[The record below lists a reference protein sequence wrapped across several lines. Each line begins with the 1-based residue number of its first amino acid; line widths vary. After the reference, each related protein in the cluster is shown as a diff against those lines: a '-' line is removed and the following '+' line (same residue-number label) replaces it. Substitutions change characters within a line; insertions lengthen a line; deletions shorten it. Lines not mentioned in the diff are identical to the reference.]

1 MRRTGDARA
10 GLHHSSTAP
19 DTLLPR
25 AGPRLSYA
33 PEVTV
38 RHAAPSRPRAVR
50 HARTRGGHSVL
61 RGLALA
67 MTAVL
72 AFGISG
78 AATAFS
84 RLQGNIQA
92 EDVTELLGDR
102 PTPTPDPDDPNAGQA
117 VNILLM
123 GSDVRD
129 GANADI
135 GGEVSGMRSDTTI
148 VLHISADRSRVELV
162 SIPRDSL
169 VQIPACA
176 RSDGSSSRAQGGQ
189 FNAAFSI
196 GAEGTGLAS
205 DAAAC
210 TIQTVES
217 TTGVFIHHYVVI
229 DFAGFIAMVDALGG
243 IPMCIPNDMRAPK
256 AGLELTAGNQVLD
269 GSTALAYARAR
280 TGTGVGNGSDTDR
293 LGRQQKLLA
302 ATVRT
307 VLSKSLLTDVP
318 QLVQFLNAATSSVT
332 ANPELASIP
341 AMTGLAFSLQNVSTS
356 NITFMTIPFAAA
368 RSDPNRV
375 EWTSEADQIWAN
387 MAADLPLVPA
397 EVPEV
402 PATDP
407 GTAPADPGTAAPET
421 PVAPVEPEPQ
431 ETKQAGKEAFTPDDV
446 TDSCGPA

>member
-1 MRRTGDARA
+1 MTI
-10 GLHHSSTAP
+10 
-19 DTLLPR
+19 
-25 AGPRLSYA
+25 
-33 PEVTV
+33 
-38 RHAAPSRPRAVR
+38 RHAASSRPRAVR
-50 HARTRGGHSVL
+50 HARRHGGHGVL
-61 RGLALA
+61 RGIALTT
-67 MTAVL
+67 TALL
-72 AFGISG
+72 AFAGSG
-78 AATAFS
+78 MAAAYS
-84 RLQGNIQA
+84 QLQSNIQA

-129 GANADI
+129 GANGEI
-135 GGEVSGMRSDTTI
+135 GGEVAGMRSDTTI

-169 VQIPACA
+169 VDIPACA
-176 RSDGSSSRAQGGQ
+176 RSDGSSSRAQFGQ

-196 GAEGTGLAS
+196 GSEQTGLAS

-229 DFAGFIAMVDALGG
+229 DFAGFIGMVDALGG
-243 IPMCIPNDMRAPK
+243 IPMCIPNDMSSDK
-256 AGLELTAGNQVLD
+256 AGLELAAGEQVLN

-280 TGTGVGNGSDTDR
+280 TGQGLGNGSDTDR
-293 LGRQQKLLA
+293 LVRQQKLLG

-341 AMTGLAFSLQNVSTS
+341 AMTGLAFSLQNVSTN

-368 RSDPNRV
+368 KSDPNRV

-397 EVPEV
+397 
-402 PATDP
+402 PAAPADP
-407 GTAPADPGTAAPET
+407 GATAAPADPGTAAPE
-421 PVAPVEPEPQ
+421 VAPTTPSTPPEDAPL
-431 ETKQAGKEAFTPDDV
+431 TAAVSDV
-446 TDSCGPA
+446 CGPA

>member
-1 MRRTGDARA
+1 MH
-10 GLHHSSTAP
+10 LHRSSTAP
-19 DTLLPR
+19 DTLVPR
-25 AGPRLSYA
+25 PPGPPSY
-33 PEVTV
+33 PSEVTI
-38 RHAAPSRPRAVR
+38 RHAASSRPRAVR
-50 HARTRGGHSVL
+50 HARTHGSHGVL
-61 RGLALA
+61 RGIALTT
-67 MTAVL
+67 TALL
-72 AFGISG
+72 AFAGSG
-78 AATAFS
+78 MAAAYTQ
-84 RLQGNIQA
+84 LQSNIQS

-129 GANADI
+129 GANAEI
-135 GGEVSGMRSDTTI
+135 GGEVEGMRSDTTI

-169 VQIPACA
+169 VDIPACA
-176 RSDGSSSRAQGGQ
+176 RSDGSSSRAQFGQ

-196 GAEGTGLAS
+196 GSERTQLAS

-217 TTGVFIHHYVVI
+217 NTGVFINHYVVI
-229 DFAGFIAMVDALGG
+229 DFAGFIGMVDALGG
-243 IPMCIPNDMRAPK
+243 IPMCIPNDMRSAK
-256 AGLELTAGNQVLD
+256 AGLDLAAGEQVLD

-280 TGTGVGNGSDTDR
+280 TGEGLGNGSDTDR
-293 LGRQQKLLA
+293 LVRQQKLLG

-368 RSDPNRV
+368 KSDPNRV

-397 EVPEV
+397 EVPD
-402 PATDP
+402 PA
-407 GTAPADPGTAAPET
+407 APADPGATATPGTTAPEVPGTAPET
-421 PVAPVEPEPQ
+421 PANEPTEDAPLTAAVS
-431 ETKQAGKEAFTPDDV
+431 DV
-446 TDSCGPA
+446 CGPA

>member
-1 MRRTGDARA
+1 MTI
-10 GLHHSSTAP
+10 
-19 DTLLPR
+19 
-25 AGPRLSYA
+25 
-33 PEVTV
+33 
-38 RHAAPSRPRAVR
+38 RHAASSRPRAVR
-50 HARTRGGHSVL
+50 HARTRGGHGVL
-61 RGLALA
+61 RGVALA
-67 MTAVL
+67 TTALL
-72 AFGISG
+72 AFAGSG
-78 AATAFS
+78 MAAAYTQ
-84 RLQGNIQA
+84 LQSNIQA

-129 GANADI
+129 GANAEI
-135 GGEVSGMRSDTTI
+135 GGEVAGMRSDTTI
-148 VLHISADRSRVELV
+148 VLHISADRTRVELV

-169 VQIPACA
+169 VEIPGCT
-176 RSDGSSSRAQGGQ
+176 RSDGSTTRAQFGQ

-196 GAEGTGLAS
+196 GSERTGLAS

-229 DFAGFIAMVDALGG
+229 DFAGFISMVDALGG
-243 IPMCIPNDMRAPK
+243 IPMCIPNDMRSDK
-256 AGLELTAGNQVLD
+256 AGLDLTAGDQVLN
-269 GSTALAYARAR
+269 GTTALAYARAR
-280 TGTGVGNGSDTDR
+280 TGEGLGNGSDTDR
-293 LGRQQKLLA
+293 LVRQQKLLG

-341 AMTGLAFSLQNVSTS
+341 AMTGLAFSLQNVSTN
-356 NITFMTIPFAAA
+356 NITFMTIPFATAK
-368 RSDPNRV
+368 SDPNRV

-397 EVPEV
+397 EVPD
-402 PATDP
+402 PAAPADP
-407 GTAPADPGTAAPET
+407 GTAPADPGAPVDPGTTAPEDTSTPPAPADEPSEGDALTAA
-421 PVAPVEPEPQ
+421 VS
-431 ETKQAGKEAFTPDDV
+431 
-446 TDSCGPA
+446 DSCGPA

>member
-1 MRRTGDARA
+1 M
-10 GLHHSSTAP
+10 
-19 DTLLPR
+19 
-25 AGPRLSYA
+25 
-33 PEVTV
+33 
-38 RHAAPSRPRAVR
+38 R
-50 HARTRGGHSVL
+50 HARTHGGHSVL
-61 RGLALA
+61 RGIALVT
-67 MTAVL
+67 TAVL
-72 AFGISG
+72 AFGVSG
-78 AATAFS
+78 MAAAYS

-135 GGEVSGMRSDTTI
+135 GGKVEGMRSDTTI
-148 VLHISADRSRVELV
+148 VLHISADRTRVELV

-169 VQIPACA
+169 VDIPSCS
-176 RSDGSSSRAQGGQ
+176 RSDGSSSRAQHGQ

-196 GAEGTGLAS
+196 GAERTGLAS

-217 TTGVFIHHYVVI
+217 TTNVFINHYVVI
-229 DFAGFIAMVDALGG
+229 DFAGFISMVDAIGG
-243 IPMCIPNDMRAPK
+243 IPMCIPNDMSSSK

-280 TGTGVGNGSDTDR
+280 TGTGLGNGSDTDR

-341 AMTGLAFSLQNVSTS
+341 AMTGLAFSLQNVPTS
-356 NITFMTIPFAAA
+356 NITFMTIPFATAK
-368 RSDPNRV
+368 SDPNRV
-375 EWTSEADQIWAN
+375 EWTAEADQIWAN
-387 MAADLPLVPA
+387 MANDQPLVAAETPVAAAPPA
-397 EVPEV
+397 
-402 PATDP
+402 
-407 GTAPADPGTAAPET
+407 ADPGTAAPEV
-421 PVAPVEPEPQ
+421 PVAPAPV
-431 ETKQAGKEAFTPDDV
+431 ETKEAGKEAFTPDDV